1 MPLMDAAVELADV
14 CVDMEGQDRPA
25 ELSLTV
31 NTGEFLALVGPSR
44 SGKSM
49 VLKLCAGLI
58 APTGGTVRVL
68 GQDLSELD
76 EEELEALRL
85 RVGIVLAQPGLLSNM
100 TAFNNVALPLRYHRG
115 LDDDEIQPLV
125 MAQLEALGLA
135 PVKDRFPAQLTQGEA
150 RCAAVAR
157 ALVLNQELLL
167 LDDPT
172 AGLDADMTHQ
182 LGRLLADHRRTRAL
196 TVMVTSHSFTP
207 LLETMDR
214 VAFVRHGRIEAIGR
228 YRDLV
233 AMPGA
238 GMQGYLKPTLSA
250 E

>member
-1 MPLMDAAVELADV
+1 MAAAVELTDV

-31 NTGEFLALVGPSR
+31 NIGEFLALVGPSR

-49 VLKLCAGLI
+49 VLKLCAGLV
-58 APTGGTVRVL
+58 APTGGAVRVL

-76 EEELEALRL
+76 EEELETLRL
-85 RVGIVLAQPGLLSNM
+85 RIGIVLAQPGLLSNM
-100 TAFNNVALPLRYHRG
+100 TVFNNVALPLRYHRG
-115 LDDDEIQPLV
+115 LRDDEIQPLV

-135 PVKDRFPAQLTQGEA
+135 SMKDRFPAQLTLGEA
-150 RCAAVAR
+150 RCAAIAR

-172 AGLDADMTHQ
+172 AGLDADTTCRLGQ
-182 LGRLLADHRRTRAL
+182 LLTECRRTRAL
-196 TVMVTSHSFTP
+196 TVMAISHSFTP
-207 LLETMDR
+207 LLETVDR
-214 VAFVRHGRIEAIGR
+214 VAFVRQGRIEAIGR